1 MNKPEIAPPTL
12 RSIVLEVRDLL
23 REGWWKFFDWLAVI
37 SWKYLFFVS
46 FLVLIIGGIMSLGG
60 LAFWLIV
67 VSILIKSLAG
77 GKHRAELAA
86 VAAASRA
93 DMEALERRV
102 LEAEM
107 AALQAQIEP
116 HFLFNTLALIGQL
129 IETQPQQAAKVH
141 ADLIRYLRSAMPQ
154 MRQQG
159 MGTLGQQIELSR
171 AYLNIMQA
179 RMQQRLQFSID
190 VPEALALE
198 AFPSM
203 MVQTLVENAIKH
215 GLEPSTEGG
224 EIRISARQQDGFTEV
239 EVTDNGVGLD
249 MHADDGV
256 GLSNIR
262 ERLRALYKGQASL
275 LTEIPAD
282 GGATFILRVPSPAS
296 ASQTSQ
302 ASQTS

>member
-1 MNKPEIAPPTL
+1 MNKPEIAPPTF

-179 RMQQRLQFSID
+179 RMQQRLRFSID

-296 ASQTSQ
+296 VNQTN
-302 ASQTS
+302 

>member
-1 MNKPEIAPPTL
+1 MNKPEFVPPSL

-46 FLVLIIGGIMSLGG
+46 FLVLIIGGTMGLGP

-129 IETQPQQAAKVH
+129 IETQPQQASKVH

-179 RMQQRLQFSID
+179 RMQQRLRFSIN

-224 EIRISARQQDGFTEV
+224 EIRISARLLDGFMEV
-239 EVTDNGVGLD
+239 EVSDNGVGLD

-275 LTEIPAD
+275 LTEIPAT
-282 GGATFILRVPSPAS
+282 GGATFILRVPA
-296 ASQTSQ
+296 ADTVSQT
-302 ASQTS
+302 

>member
-129 IETQPQQAAKVH
+129 IDTQPQQAAKVH

-179 RMQQRLQFSID
+179 RMQQRLRFSID

-296 ASQTSQ
+296 VNQTN
-302 ASQTS
+302 